1 MTVRITIPCDH
12 CEGHGYF
19 GSADMSSSRT
29 SQCYEC
35 FGEGTV
41 EIEDKMI
48 NTWWDAMNDYPDA
61 IRIETRGVENVKYV
75 E

>member
-1 MTVRITIPCDH
+1 M
-12 CEGHGYF
+12 
-19 GSADMSSSRT
+19 
-29 SQCYEC
+29 
-35 FGEGTV
+35 V

-61 IRIETRGVENVKYV
+61 IRIETRGDENVKYV

>member
-1 MTVRITIPCDH
+1 MTVVITLLCDH
-12 CEGHGYF
+12 CEGHGHLE
-19 GSADMSSSRT
+19 SADMSRT
-29 SQCYEC
+29 YQCYEC

-48 NTWWDAMNDYPDA
+48 NTWWDAMDDYPDA
-61 IRIETRGVENVKYV
+61 IRIETRGDENVKHR